1 MVKIICLANS
11 KKNGD
16 RCIAG
21 IDICT
26 EKWIRPVSGTKDGSI
41 SANKRLVNGKEPQLL
56 DILDIT
62 VDKTGEDFGFA
73 AENLNII
80 PGQWQKV
87 GQFVPNQLIKY
98 CNNNLCVLHNAW
110 KFVEVAFLKRL
121 PFSQRKTIQLVY
133 VEKLLIEW
141 DEKKMKWRGSLNNKN
156 STILNGLPITDP
168 KFIAALRSGYKPQNP
183 CLVTVSLSMPHN
195 PYRIDNWA
203 HGAVCW
209 KLIAGVID
217 LS

>member
-26 EKWIRPVSGTKDGSI
+26 EKWIRPVSRLEDGSI
-41 SANKRLVNGKEPQLL
+41 PASKRLINGKEPQLL
-56 DILDIT
+56 DILDIP
-62 VDKTGEDFGFA
+62 VDKTGENFGFA
-73 AENLNII
+73 SENLNII

-110 KFVEVAFLKRL
+110 KFVEVTFLKRL

-141 DEKKMKWRGSLNNKN
+141 DEKKMKWRGSLHNIN

-168 KFIAALRSGYKPQNP
+168 KFIEALRSGYKPQNP
-183 CLVTVSLSMPHN
+183 CLVTVSLSLPHN
-195 PYRIDNWA
+195 PLIDNWG

-209 KLIAGVID
+209 KLIAGVIE
-217 LS
+217 LF

>member
-1 MVKIICLANS
+1 
-11 KKNGD
+11 
-16 RCIAG
+16 
-21 IDICT
+21 
-26 EKWIRPVSGTKDGSI
+26 
-41 SANKRLVNGKEPQLL
+41 VNGKEPQLL
-56 DILDIT
+56 DILDIP
-62 VDKTGEDFGFA
+62 VDKTKTGEALGLA

-80 PGQWQKV
+80 AGQWHKL

-98 CNNNLCVLHNAW
+98 CDNNSYILHNAW

-121 PFSQRKTIQLVY
+121 PCSQRTTIQLVY

-141 DEKKMKWRGSLNNKN
+141 DEKKAKWRASLHNKN
-156 STILNGLPITDP
+156 SPILNGLPITDP
-168 KFIAALRSGYKPQNP
+168 EFIAVLNSGYKPQHP

-195 PYRIDNWA
+195 PSRIDNWA

-209 KLIAGVID
+209 KLIAGVIE